1 MTKVKSLAI
10 YLKKGQNRNLKHIKL
25 NMVYFAQFYG
35 SIKIQMPSVIYDIAI
50 IGAGASGLQ
59 LLYESLQAD
68 FTNEMKILLL
78 DSGDRS
84 SKSWCFWDDHPHTC
98 FPFLVEK
105 TWDKMAYVSTK
116 GKTFQTDIS
125 PLKYQ
130 YISSNRFFN
139 YFFNELI
146 PYDSRVTHLKKWVIA
161 TNEGSPFNTVHCD
174 GGETFYA
181 KKIADS
187 RPKKS
192 LDSKLI
198 YQHFSGKVID
208 FEHPILD
215 ESCLTLMDF
224 SLAASTNKMSV
235 FHYILPFSH
244 TKALIETTVF
254 TQLPYDAQAYEAI
267 WQQYMH
273 SHYSQPYQVIS
284 SETGTIPMA
293 FQLDTNTENVF
304 QIGAAGGFMKASTGY
319 AFTRMHQDAIN
330 RAQNRPTKVP
340 NRFRFYDKML
350 LKIMK
355 NEMNRIPDV
364 MDRLFSRVPTKR
376 ILEFLDDKTSFT
388 QEIRLLAQLDIPLFL
403 KHLFR

>member
-1 MTKVKSLAI
+1 
-10 YLKKGQNRNLKHIKL
+10 
-25 NMVYFAQFYG
+25 
-35 SIKIQMPSVIYDIAI
+35 MPSVIYDIAI

-59 LLYESLQAD
+59 LLYECLQAD
-68 FTNEMKILLL
+68 SKREMKILLL

-84 SKSWCFWDDHPHTC
+84 SKSWCFWEDPSHAC

-105 TWDKMAYVSTK
+105 TWDKMAFVSTK
-116 GKTFQTDIS
+116 GRRIQTDIS
-125 PLKYQ
+125 PLQYQ
-130 YISSNRFFN
+130 YISSDRFFT

-146 PYDSRVTHLKKWVIA
+146 PHEPRVTHLKKWVTA
-161 TNEGSPFNTVHCD
+161 TSEASAFNTVQCD
-174 GGETFYA
+174 DGDTFYA

-198 YQHFSGKVID
+198 YQHFSGKFID
-208 FEHPILD
+208 FEQPILD

-224 SLAASTNKMSV
+224 SLAASTKEMAV
-235 FHYILPFSH
+235 FHYILPFSQ

-254 TQLPYDAQAYEAI
+254 TQLPYDSQAYEAI
-267 WQQYMH
+267 WHTYMET
-273 SHYSQPYQVIS
+273 HYSLPYQIIS
-284 SETGTIPMA
+284 TEEGTIPMGLHA
-293 FQLDTNTENVF
+293 DTNTENVF

-319 AFTRMHQDAIN
+319 AFTRMHQDAVN
-330 RAQNRPTKVP
+330 RAYNRVTQVP
-340 NRFRFYDKML
+340 RRFRFYDQML

-355 NEMNRIPDV
+355 NEMNRIPQV

-376 ILEFLDDKTSFT
+376 ILQFLDDKTKLG

>member
-1 MTKVKSLAI
+1 
-10 YLKKGQNRNLKHIKL
+10 
-25 NMVYFAQFYG
+25 
-35 SIKIQMPSVIYDIAI
+35 MPSVIYDIAI

-68 FTNEMKILLL
+68 STKEMKILLL

-84 SKSWCFWDDHPHTC
+84 SKSWCFWEDNQHAC

-105 TWDKMAYVSTK
+105 SWDKMAYVSTK
-116 GKTFQTDIS
+116 GKTIQTDIS

-130 YISSNRFFN
+130 YISSDRFFT
-139 YFFNELI
+139 YFFDEFI
-146 PYDSRVTHLKKWVIA
+146 PQDPRITHLKKWVTSTTEA
-161 TNEGSPFNTVHCD
+161 SAFNTVHCD
-174 GGETFYA
+174 GGDTFYA
-181 KKIADS
+181 QKIADS

-198 YQHFSGKVID
+198 YQHFSGKFID
-208 FEHPILD
+208 FEQPILD

-224 SLAASTNKMSV
+224 SLAASTKEMAV
-235 FHYILPFSH
+235 FHYILPFSN
-244 TKALIETTVF
+244 TKALVETTVF
-254 TQLPYDAQAYEAI
+254 TQLPYDAQVYEAI
-267 WQQYMH
+267 WHQYMN
-273 SHYSQPYQVIS
+273 SHYSQPYKIIS
-284 SETGTIPMA
+284 TEEGTIPMA
-293 FQLDTNTENVF
+293 FHADTNTEKVF

-330 RAQNRPTKVP
+330 RAQNRLNKVP
-340 NRFRFYDKML
+340 NRFRFYDTLL

-364 MDRLFSRVPTKR
+364 MDRLFTRVPTKR
-376 ILEFLDDKTSFT
+376 ILQFLDDKTTFSE
-388 QEIRLLAQLDIPLFL
+388 EIRLLAQLDIPLFL